1 MLYTS
6 CQFERGNKVARKT
19 KKTFSTTAE
28 DIAKINPDNLEL
40 IDEFMDYY
48 LTVDHSEK
56 SAKVTRSNLNIFFV
70 WLMNHRKNKD
80 FCDIKKKDILGFQG
94 HLMKEGLSPAR
105 IRALKSSLSS
115 LSKYIEDM
123 LDEEEKWENF
133 KNIVNKVPNPVLA
146 PVREKTIL
154 TDEQVVKVLD
164 ELVEKKKF
172 QHACALALAWCSG
185 SRKAELLRFKMSYID
200 DKNLR
205 FNGKLYMTPEQIKT
219 KGRGKQGK
227 LLDKYIIADKFKP
240 YFDLWKEERERI
252 GVPKDLDFMF
262 VVKKGD
268 VFVQMQET
276 TLDSY
281 SETFSRMF
289 GEHFYFHCMRHACCT
304 GMLRAGLSAEVVQL
318 LFGWSSSDMLRIY
331 DDRPKDEVMGDMFNN
346 TDIKL

>member
-1 MLYTS
+1 MK
-6 CQFERGNKVARKT
+6 KVARKT

-40 IDEFMDYY
+40 IEEFMDYY

-123 LDEEEKWENF
+123 LDEEDKWEDF

-146 PVREKTIL
+146 PVREKTVL
-154 TDEQVVKVLD
+154 EDEQVEKLLD
-164 ELVEKKKF
+164 FLVSKQQYQK
-172 QHACALALAWCSG
+172 ACVLALAWASG
-185 SRKAELLRFKMSYID
+185 ARKAELLRFKMSYIKD
-200 DKNLR
+200 ENLR
-205 FNGKLYMTPEQIKT
+205 FGGALYMTPEKMKT
-219 KGRGKQGK
+219 KGRGQQGK
-227 LLDKYIIADKFKP
+227 LLERYVLANKFKK
-240 YFDLWKEERERI
+240 YFDLWAEERKVLGIPE
-252 GVPKDLDFMF
+252 DMDEMF
-262 VVKKGD
+262 VVRRNGE
-268 VFVQMQET
+268 FVPMQET

-281 SETFSRMF
+281 AKTFGKMLNVD
-289 GEHFYFHCMRHACCT
+289 FYFHCLRHNFT
-304 GMLRAGLSAEVVQL
+304 TELLRAGIPAEVVKEIV
-318 LFGWSSSDMLRIY
+318 GWASIDLVSTY
-331 DDRPKDEVMGDMFNN
+331 DDRPKDEVLGQFFSDEG
-346 TDIKL
+346 IKQVEQKGLKDL

>member
-1 MLYTS
+1 M
-6 CQFERGNKVARKT
+6 ARQT
-19 KKTFSTTAE
+19 KKLFNTTQD
-28 DIAKINPDNLEL
+28 DIDKINPDNLEL
-40 IDEFMDYY
+40 IEEFLDFYEA
-48 LTVDHSEK
+48 TDHTEK
-56 SAKVTRSNLNIFFV
+56 SIKVTRSNLNIFFV
-70 WLMNHRKNKD
+70 WLMQKGKNKD
-80 FCDIKKKDILGFQG
+80 FCEIKKKDILAFQSY
-94 HLMKEGLSPAR
+94 LVKEGMSPAR
-105 IRALKSSLSS
+105 IRHLKSSLSS
-115 LSKYIEDM
+115 LSKYVEDM

-133 KNIVNKVPNPVLA
+133 RNIINKVPNPVLA

-240 YFDLWKEERERI
+240 YFDLWKEERIRI
-252 GVPKDLDFMF
+252 GVPEDLDCMF

-268 VFVQMQET
+268 AFVPMQET

-281 SETFSRMF
+281 SGTFSRMF

>member
-1 MLYTS
+1 M
-6 CQFERGNKVARKT
+6 ARQT
-19 KKTFSTTAE
+19 KKLFNTTQD
-28 DIAKINPDNLEL
+28 DIDKINPDNLEL
-40 IDEFMDYY
+40 IEEFLDFYEA
-48 LTVDHSEK
+48 TDHTEK
-56 SAKVTRSNLNIFFV
+56 SIKVTRSNLNIFFV
-70 WLMNHRKNKD
+70 WLMQKGKNKD
-80 FCDIKKKDILGFQG
+80 FCEIKKKDILAFQSY
-94 HLMKEGLSPAR
+94 LVKEGMSPAR
-105 IRALKSSLSS
+105 IRHLKSSLSS

-133 KNIVNKVPNPVLA
+133 RNIINKVPNPVLA

-200 DKNLR
+200 DKNLK

-240 YFDLWKEERERI
+240 YFDLWKEERMRI
-252 GVPKDLDFMF
+252 GVPEDLDCMF
-262 VVKKGD
+262 IVKKGD
-268 VFVQMQET
+268 VFVPMQET

-318 LFGWSSSDMLRIY
+318 LFGWSSSEMLRIY
-331 DDRPKDEVMGDMFNN
+331 DDRPKDEVMEDMFNN
-346 TDIKL
+346 ADIKL